1 MSFEWPFLLPLLAI
15 VPLAVGGYVLL
26 ERRRARYAIRFTN
39 IDVLAG
45 VVDEHRAWRRWL
57 PPVLFFLALAAAR
70 EAVSPATAAARNCA
84 GARHA
89 AGASR

>member
-1 MSFEWPFLLPLLAI
+1 MSFEWPFLLPLVAI

-26 ERRRARYAIRFTN
+26 ERRRARYAVRFTN

-57 PPVLFFLALAAAR
+57 PPVLFFLALAGH
-70 EAVSPATAAARNCA
+70 S
-84 GARHA
+84 
-89 AGASR
+89 SRSRGRR